1 MEPVYPQII
10 HLWILD
16 DPWIIQ
22 AGSLDQTQLHQ
33 RSLKMGSAVLW
44 TPLEGFLK
52 PREAEGELTLFPWA
66 SGKALL
72 KVYGMKIADLSIC
85 KFGISRASK
94 NSPLKILGFP
104 PVLLLGG
111 GSWSF
116 DWNSD
121 MSFFWSKWLPQTVIC
136 SKRGWNTIT
145 FINLERNV
153 NWEKEY

>member
-10 HLWILD
+10 HPWILD

-72 KVYGMKIADLSIC
+72 KVYGMKTADLSIC

-104 PVLLLGG
+104 LYYYGTWVFSDLNDFLKLL
-111 GSWSF
+111 F
-116 DWNSD
+116 A
-121 MSFFWSKWLPQTVIC
+121 P
-136 SKRGWNTIT
+136 
-145 FINLERNV
+145 
-153 NWEKEY
+153 KEDGTQSLL